1 MQQQP
6 KLLTIRRQ
14 IRVGFLAGLA
24 VVLGVSVLAIWSI
37 LRWGHDVEGIAHSQ
51 DVLVRL
57 ESVLSGVEAAEA
69 AERGY
74 LLTDKASYL
83 ADYEQGVQSTK
94 AVIAGLREAAGDD
107 TEHAQ
112 DMERLERQVDARLK
126 QLSETVE
133 LRKTRSLGAVQQAV
147 LSDRGENPMNN
158 IRAVIGSMQQTE
170 YGLIGKRV
178 NAQRGAAL
186 IAQWCLVLGG
196 AIALVLGILALASVE
211 RSVKARETVHA
222 RLERSESE
230 LRKSTQLLQ
239 VRNAQIEKATQM
251 KSEFLANMSHELR
264 TPLHTIIGFSEL
276 LGEEL
281 EGPLN
286 EKQMHCLNLI
296 HKDALYLLQL
306 INDILDLSKIEA
318 GKLEL
323 RPEKFDVA
331 TVLDQVLSSIQSL
344 SSAKAIRVESH
355 VPPATTLHAD
365 PVRFKQVIYNLLS
378 NAVKFT
384 PEAGQIRVEAMPRD
398 GLLEVVVSDNGIGIP
413 KEEQETIFNK
423 FYQTESGT
431 RVGLEGAGLGLAIA
445 KRLVLQHGGRIW
457 VRSEPGKGSWF
468 TFTVPLERGPKQQ
481 AGKSSLGR

>member
-1 MQQQP
+1 MLNRL
-6 KLLTIRRQ
+6 KRVTIRRQ

-24 VVLGVSVLAIWSI
+24 VVLGVSALALWSI
-37 LRWGHDVEGIAHSQ
+37 VRWGRDVEGIAHSQ

-57 ESVLSGVEAAEA
+57 ESVLSGIEAAEA
-69 AERGY
+69 GERGY
-74 LLTDKASYL
+74 LLTGKASYL
-83 ADYEQGVQSTK
+83 TDYLQGVQNTK
-94 AVIAGLREAAGDD
+94 AVIAGFSRAAPHDAG
-107 TEHAQ
+107 HAGII
-112 DMERLERQVDARLK
+112 ERLEQQVDAMLT
-126 QLSETVE
+126 QIADTVE
-133 LRKTRSLGAVQQAV
+133 LRKISGLGVVQQKV
-147 LSDRGENPMNN
+147 LSDRSEDPMDN
-158 IRAVIGSMQQTE
+158 IRAVIGTMQQIE

-186 IAQWCLVLGG
+186 TGEWALIVGG
-196 AIALVLGILALASVE
+196 AIALALGILALASVE
-211 RSVKARETVHA
+211 RSVKDKETAHA
-222 RLERSESE
+222 LLEQSEGE
-230 LRKSTQLLQ
+230 LRNSTLLLQ
-239 VRNAQIEKATQM
+239 VRNAQIEKATRL

-281 EGPLN
+281 QGPLN
-286 EKQMHCLNLI
+286 DKQIHCINVI
-296 HKDALYLLQL
+296 HKDALFLLQL

-318 GKLEL
+318 GKLNL
-323 RPEKFDVA
+323 RPERFDVA
-331 TVLDQVLSSIQSL
+331 TVLNQVLTSIQSL
-344 SSAKAIRVESH
+344 SSAKAIQIESH

-398 GLLEVVVSDNGIGIP
+398 GFLEVVVSDNGIGIP
-413 KEEQETIFNK
+413 KEEQETIFNR

-431 RVGLEGAGLGLAIA
+431 RVGLEGAGLGLAIT

-468 TFTVPLERGPKQQ
+468 TFTVPLERG
-481 AGKSSLGR
+481 AEAVS